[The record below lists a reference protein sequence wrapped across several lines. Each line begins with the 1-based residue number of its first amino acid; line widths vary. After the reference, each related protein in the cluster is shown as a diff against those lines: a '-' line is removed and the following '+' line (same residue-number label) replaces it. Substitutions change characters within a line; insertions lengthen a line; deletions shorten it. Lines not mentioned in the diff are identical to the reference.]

1 MTPIE
6 DLFMSAA
13 TKSGQRVFHVH
24 GAVYLDVETAALD
37 KHGPKA
43 IMANSFIVGSQ
54 TRVWRRVVDFVVA
67 TRLPRGT
74 TVKCFVEC
82 DGHDFHERTKEQAR
96 RDRARDRHLQALA
109 PVLRFTGQELWEDSE
124 KCWQETVECLID
136 VHNDE
141 VSARNSGK
149 KEALADLLSRADV
162 SDKAHAIALNAIYG
176 FKDRFTNDEVD
187 RIGAGVVRELMSLR
201 HILRFVRA
209 RDGSHRVLPIVTMEE
224 VFS

>member
-6 DLFMSAA
+6 DLFMAAA
-13 TKSGQRVFHVH
+13 TKSGHRVFHIH
-24 GAVYLDVETAALD
+24 GAVYRDLEAAATD
-37 KHGPKA
+37 KHGHKA
-43 IMANSFIVGSQ
+43 ISANSFIVGSQ
-54 TRVWRRVVDFVVA
+54 TKIACCVVDFVVA
-67 TRLPRGT
+67 TRIHVGM

-82 DGHDFHERTKEQAR
+82 DGHDFHERTKAQAR
-96 RDRARDRHLQALA
+96 RDRSRDRYLQAIA

-124 KCWQETVECLID
+124 RCWQETVECLID
-136 VHNDE
+136 VHNAD
-141 VSARNSGK
+141 VNARNSGK

-162 SDKAHAIALNAIYG
+162 SDEAHRIALSAIYG
-176 FKDRFTNDEVD
+176 FKTRFTNDEVD

-209 RDGSHRVLPIVTMEE
+209 RDGTHQVLPIVAMEE